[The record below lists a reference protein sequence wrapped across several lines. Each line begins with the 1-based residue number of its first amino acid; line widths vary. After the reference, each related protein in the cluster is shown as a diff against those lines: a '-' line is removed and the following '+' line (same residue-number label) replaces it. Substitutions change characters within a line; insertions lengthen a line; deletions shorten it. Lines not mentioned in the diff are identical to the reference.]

1 VVDRVDCQGVCQEAC
16 KGLTFQGCLG
26 SKPFLS
32 LTLEANFM
40 LEAKNTQRALVRIGY
55 DGRVHK
61 QFLGPNAKERFENE
75 CRVLKHLEV
84 RGCSFVP
91 RLLGSDPQTLEI
103 VTSNCGA
110 RVEHMSEERI
120 KERFAELESF
130 GVRHD
135 DAFLRNITYRSSD
148 GRFCIIDFEFSTILD
163 DAKLAQGSELNG
175 SDFNGGDLQAT
186 ESAMESGVK
195 IRWSACSD
203 PGTFR
208 SNNEDRFLGVISSRY
223 GIRYLGKIG
232 TASTADGDTVFAV
245 ADGMGGERSGE
256 LAGKIATDE
265 LTRMLPKAQALN
277 HRILAETYPQILKDL
292 FQSIHRELDR
302 IGFDVHC
309 KNMGSTF
316 TVVWIHGRL
325 VMYAHIGDTRL
336 YRLVRAEGESTYP
349 LKMTQISEDHTFVG
363 WLRRTGQ
370 INERQ
375 ARFHPRKNVLSRA
388 LGASHQ
394 FVEPQI
400 GSFTLSPGERLLLC
414 TDGVI
419 EGLWDHAI
427 RDLVCDTTS
436 LDDPI
441 SPAERLVR
449 TAVSESGRDNST
461 AIIVELL
468 D

>member
-1 VVDRVDCQGVCQEAC
+1 
-16 KGLTFQGCLG
+16 
-26 SKPFLS
+26 
-32 LTLEANFM
+32 M

-61 QFLGPNAKERFENE
+61 QFLGPNAQERFENE
-75 CRVLKHLEV
+75 CRVLKYLEG

-91 RLLGSDPQTLEI
+91 RLLGSDRQTLEI

-110 RVEHMSEERI
+110 RVEHMNEERI

-163 DAKLAQGSELNG
+163 DDKVAQGNDRDG
-175 SDFNGGDLQAT
+175 SDLQAT
-186 ESAMESGVK
+186 QLAMESGVRF
-195 IRWSACSD
+195 RWSACSD

-208 SNNEDRFLGVISSRY
+208 SNNEDRFLGVISNRH
-223 GIRYLGKIG
+223 GVRYLGKVG
-232 TASTADGDTVFAV
+232 SASTSDGDTVFAV

-265 LTRMLPKAQALN
+265 LTRMLPNAQALN
-277 HRILAETYPQILKDL
+277 NRILADTYPQILKDL

-309 KNMGSTF
+309 RNMGSTF

-336 YRLVRAEGESTYP
+336 YRLIRAEGESTYP
-349 LKMTQISEDHTFVG
+349 LKMTQVSEDHTFVG

-400 GSFTLSPGERLLLC
+400 GSFTLTPGERLLLC

-441 SPAERLVR
+441 SAAERLVR

>member
-1 VVDRVDCQGVCQEAC
+1 
-16 KGLTFQGCLG
+16 
-26 SKPFLS
+26 
-32 LTLEANFM
+32 M

-61 QFLGPNAKERFENE
+61 QFLGPNAQERFENE

-84 RGCSFVP
+84 RGCPFVP

-120 KERFAELESF
+120 KERFSELESF

-163 DAKLAQGSELNG
+163 DAKVAS
-175 SDFNGGDLQAT
+175 GGDLNVGDLQSAQM
-186 ESAMESGVK
+186 AMESGVSF
-195 IRWSACSD
+195 RWSACSD

-208 SNNEDRFLGVISSRY
+208 SNNEDRFLGVISNRH
-223 GIRYLGKIG
+223 GIRYLGKVG
-232 TASTADGDTVFAV
+232 SASTADCDTVFAV

-277 HRILAETYPQILKDL
+277 NRILAETYPQILKDL

-309 KNMGSTF
+309 RNMGSTF

-400 GSFTLSPGERLLLC
+400 GSFTLTPGERLLLC

-427 RDLVCDTTS
+427 RDLVCDMTS
-436 LDDPI
+436 LDPSI
-441 SPAERLVR
+441 SAAERLVR
-449 TAVSESGRDNST
+449 TAVLESGRDNST

>member
-1 VVDRVDCQGVCQEAC
+1 
-16 KGLTFQGCLG
+16 
-26 SKPFLS
+26 
-32 LTLEANFM
+32 M
-40 LEAKNTQRALVRIGY
+40 LEAKNTQRAVVRIGY

-61 QFLGPNAKERFENE
+61 QFLGPKAQERFENE
-75 CRVLKHLEV
+75 CRVLKHLEG

-103 VTSNCGA
+103 ITSNCGA
-110 RVEHMSEERI
+110 RVEHMNEARI
-120 KERFAELESF
+120 KERFAELEIF

-163 DAKLAQGSELNG
+163 DKLPQEFDTNAADQ
-175 SDFNGGDLQAT
+175 QAT
-186 ESAMESGVK
+186 KLAMESGVK
-195 IRWSACSD
+195 IRWSAHSH

-208 SNNEDRFLGVISSRY
+208 SNNEDRFLGVISNRH
-223 GIRYLGKIG
+223 GVRYLGKVG
-232 TASTADGDTVFAV
+232 CASTDDGDTVFAV

-265 LTRMLPKAQALN
+265 LTRMLPKAQALSKG
-277 HRILAETYPQILKDL
+277 ILAETYPQILKEL
-292 FQSIHRELDR
+292 FLSIHRELDR

-309 KNMGSTF
+309 RNMGSTF
-316 TVVWIHGRL
+316 TVVWVHGRL
-325 VMYAHIGDTRL
+325 AMYAHIGDTRL

-349 LKMTQISEDHTFVG
+349 LKMTQISQDHTFVG

-375 ARFHPRKNVLSRA
+375 ARFHPRKNVLSQA

-400 GSFTLSPGERLLLC
+400 GSFILSPGERLLLC

-427 RDLVCDTTS
+427 CDLVSDTQAQ
-436 LDDPI
+436 DDQIPA
-441 SPAERLVR
+441 AERLVS
-449 TAVSESGRDNST
+449 TAISESGRDNTT
-461 AIIVELL
+461 AIIVELV

>member
-1 VVDRVDCQGVCQEAC
+1 
-16 KGLTFQGCLG
+16 
-26 SKPFLS
+26 
-32 LTLEANFM
+32 M

-61 QFLGPNAKERFENE
+61 QFLGPNAQERFENE
-75 CRVLKHLEV
+75 CRVLKHLEG

-110 RVEHMSEERI
+110 RVEHMNEERI

-163 DAKLAQGSELNG
+163 DAKLAQGNDL
-175 SDFNGGDLQAT
+175 NGGDLQAT
-186 ESAMESGVK
+186 QLAMESGVRF
-195 IRWSACSD
+195 RWSACSD

-208 SNNEDRFLGVISSRY
+208 SNNEDRFLGVISNRH
-223 GIRYLGKIG
+223 GVRYLGKVG
-232 TASTADGDTVFAV
+232 FASMSDGDTVFAV

-265 LTRMLPKAQALN
+265 LTRMLPNAQALN
-277 HRILAETYPQILKDL
+277 NRILAETYPQILKDL

-309 KNMGSTF
+309 RNMGSTF

-336 YRLVRAEGESTYP
+336 YRLIRAEGESTYP
-349 LKMTQISEDHTFVG
+349 LKMTQVSEDHTFVG

-400 GSFTLSPGERLLLC
+400 GSFTLTPGERLLLC

-441 SPAERLVR
+441 SAAERLVR

>member
-1 VVDRVDCQGVCQEAC
+1 
-16 KGLTFQGCLG
+16 
-26 SKPFLS
+26 
-32 LTLEANFM
+32 M

-61 QFLGPNAKERFENE
+61 QFLGPNAQERFENE

-84 RGCSFVP
+84 RGCPFVP

-120 KERFAELESF
+120 KERFSELESF

-163 DAKLAQGSELNG
+163 DAKVAS
-175 SDFNGGDLQAT
+175 GGDLNVGDLQSAQM
-186 ESAMESGVK
+186 AMESGVSF
-195 IRWSACSD
+195 RWSACSD

-208 SNNEDRFLGVISSRY
+208 SNNEDRFLGVISNRH
-223 GIRYLGKIG
+223 GIRYLGKVG
-232 TASTADGDTVFAV
+232 SASTADCDTVFAV

-277 HRILAETYPQILKDL
+277 NRILAETYPQILKDL

-309 KNMGSTF
+309 RNMGSTF

-400 GSFTLSPGERLLLC
+400 GSFTLTPGERLLLC

-427 RDLVCDTTS
+427 RDLVCDMTS
-436 LDDPI
+436 LDPSI
-441 SPAERLVR
+441 SAADRLVR

>member
-1 VVDRVDCQGVCQEAC
+1 
-16 KGLTFQGCLG
+16 
-26 SKPFLS
+26 
-32 LTLEANFM
+32 M

-61 QFLGPNAKERFENE
+61 QFLGPNAQERFENE
-75 CRVLKHLEV
+75 CRVLKYLEG

-110 RVEHMSEERI
+110 RVEHMNEERI

-163 DAKLAQGSELNG
+163 DAKLAQGNDL
-175 SDFNGGDLQAT
+175 NGGDLQAT
-186 ESAMESGVK
+186 QLAMESGVRF
-195 IRWSACSD
+195 RWSACSD

-208 SNNEDRFLGVISSRY
+208 SNNEDRFLGVISNRH
-223 GIRYLGKIG
+223 GVRYLGKVG
-232 TASTADGDTVFAV
+232 FASTSDGDTVFAV

-265 LTRMLPKAQALN
+265 LTRMLPNAQALN
-277 HRILAETYPQILKDL
+277 NRILAETYPQILKDL

-309 KNMGSTF
+309 RNMGSTF

-336 YRLVRAEGESTYP
+336 YRLIRAEGESTYP
-349 LKMTQISEDHTFVG
+349 LKMTQVSEDHTFVG

-400 GSFTLSPGERLLLC
+400 GSFTLTPGERLLLC

-441 SPAERLVR
+441 SAAERLVR

>member
-1 VVDRVDCQGVCQEAC
+1 
-16 KGLTFQGCLG
+16 
-26 SKPFLS
+26 
-32 LTLEANFM
+32 M
-40 LEAKNTQRALVRIGY
+40 LEAKNTQRAVVRIGY

-61 QFLGPNAKERFENE
+61 QFLGPKAQERFENE
-75 CRVLKHLEV
+75 CRVLKHLEG

-103 VTSNCGA
+103 ITSNCGA
-110 RVEHMSEERI
+110 RVEHMNEARI
-120 KERFAELESF
+120 KERFAELEVF

-163 DAKLAQGSELNG
+163 DKLPQELETNAADQQ
-175 SDFNGGDLQAT
+175 STKL
-186 ESAMESGVK
+186 AMESGVK
-195 IRWSACSD
+195 IRWSAYSH

-208 SNNEDRFLGVISSRY
+208 SNNEDRFLGVISNRH
-223 GIRYLGKIG
+223 GVRYLGKVG
-232 TASTADGDTVFAV
+232 CASTADGDTVFAV

-265 LTRMLPKAQALN
+265 LTRMLPKAQALSKG
-277 HRILAETYPQILKDL
+277 ILAETYPQILKEL
-292 FQSIHRELDR
+292 FLSIHRELDR

-309 KNMGSTF
+309 RNMGSTF

-325 VMYAHIGDTRL
+325 AMYAHIGDTRL

-375 ARFHPRKNVLSRA
+375 ARFHPRKNVLSQA
-388 LGASHQ
+388 LGAGHQ

-400 GSFTLSPGERLLLC
+400 GSFILSPGERLLLC

-427 RDLVCDTTS
+427 RDLVSDTQAQ
-436 LDDPI
+436 DDQVPA
-441 SPAERLVR
+441 AERLVS
-449 TAVSESGRDNST
+449 TAISESGRDNTT
-461 AIIVELL
+461 AIIVELV